1 MRKSRSSRQ
10 KGSSVV
16 DSLNDRINNLE
27 NLVNDINAATKQI
40 RDPRIK
46 QPITKFGVYSAI
58 CISTMDVW
66 KQNRVQWFSPIFDD
80 PTSEVASL
88 PWALPVSNLG
98 GFDDSGS
105 NWVPP
110 AGSTVIIAFEGGSN
124 GAAYYLGTT
133 WCRERGPGAL
143 NFFNVPIDEYNNL
156 YAGRRNGY
164 LCGPNDGS
172 QVFPPWNTESY
183 NGYDLDSIEQLSQD
197 PTIQA
202 RATYP
207 NIYGFKT
214 PEKHMMKM
222 VDGDPKC
229 NRKWKRVD
237 IMSCNG
243 NWMIFKD
250 DHLHYCGQWAH
261 PSCVGN
267 KKDGDTS
274 CVVGVP
280 NPPVYNISSAT
291 NNQISLNLSGTTA
304 SIPASNVIS
313 ENTTCD
319 SARNII
325 GGEPETQFRES
336 QVGRNPFFKQESECR
351 PYRGPETPQNNK
363 CDLPQ
368 TGIQILSISGH
379 TFVMDDSVNQPRGNM
394 EWNKST
400 QPFDFGCDN
409 IFVGR
414 TYWKSTT
421 GHSIEMNDAE
431 RVDGGNEQV
440 RGEDNGIKLKSA
452 LGNQIFLCDAVDGPS
467 CDGRAS
473 AQQGIRM
480 VSTSNHQ
487 FVMSD
492 EGNKR
497 DYICRTEGASPLP
510 NANSAY
516 MQLRTGYGLQITLND
531 SPSQKT
537 TQGQS
542 IDIIAPQKS
551 VENGSRPHI
560 IQLQEGYPDVEESG
574 YIQIRSGGNLFLYA
588 TENTLE
594 LIEGHKI
601 VYTKTNRLDYTENNF
616 FHIGRGNHIVKV
628 DEKIFLLAGRDYPP
642 PPPPNDEGGT
652 ETDPSPPENLLKPE
666 LDQATN
672 QNTAANEGECVPGV
686 FPILVLMPNGC
697 IRASD
702 RVYASCSNAASSIGL
717 GNLNIAAANC
727 QPGEDLCS
735 GGLPL
740 EGA

>member
-1 MRKSRSSRQ
+1 MSKVLKSLMERLSY
-10 KGSSVV
+10 
-16 DSLNDRINNLE
+16 LE
-27 NLVNDINAATKQI
+27 KQITSIHESTKEI
-40 RDPRIK
+40 RDPRVK
-46 QPITKFGVYSAI
+46 QSITKFGIYSAI

-66 KQNRVQWFSPIFDD
+66 KQNRIQWFSPIFDD
-80 PTSEVASL
+80 PKTEVAAL

-98 GFDDSGS
+98 GFDDSGL

-110 AGSTVIIAFEGGSN
+110 AGSTVIIAFESGSN

-133 WCRERGPGAL
+133 WCRERGPGTL
-143 NFFNVPIDEYNNL
+143 SYFNVPVEEYNLL
-156 YAGRRNGY
+156 YANRRDGY

-183 NGYDLDSIEQLSQD
+183 NGYDIDSIEQLSKD
-197 PTIQA
+197 PNTKT

-229 NRKWKRVD
+229 NRKWKRIE
-237 IMSCNG
+237 IMSGNG

-250 DHLHYCGQWAH
+250 DHLHYAGQWAH
-261 PSCVGN
+261 PTCVN
-267 KKDGDTS
+267 NEKDGDTS
-274 CVVGVP
+274 CIVGVP
-280 NPPVYNISSAT
+280 NPPVYDINNITNSEISIDLSAGANNFNESSLKKEFTGCSSADRAT
-291 NNQISLNLSGTTA
+291 
-304 SIPASNVIS
+304 
-313 ENTTCD
+313 
-319 SARNII
+319 II

-336 QVGRNPFFKQESECR
+336 QIGRNPFFKQYSECR
-351 PYRGPETPQNNK
+351 PYRGPGTPQNNR

-368 TGIQILSISGH
+368 TGVQILSISGH
-379 TFVMDDSVNQPRGNM
+379 TFVMDDSVNQPRGGM
-394 EWNKST
+394 EWGRNA
-400 QPFDFGCDN
+400 QPFDFGCDDK
-409 IFVGR
+409 FVGR

-421 GHSIEMNDAE
+421 GHLIEMNDAE
-431 RVDGGNEQV
+431 RTDNGTDQV
-440 RGEDNGIKLKSA
+440 RGDDNGIKIKSA
-452 LGNQIFLCDAVDGPS
+452 LGNQIFLCDAVDGPK

-473 AQQGIRM
+473 AIQGIRM

-487 FVMSD
+487 FIMSD

-497 DYICRTEGASPLP
+497 DYVCRSEGASPIP
-510 NANSAY
+510 NADSAY
-516 MQLRTGYGLQITLND
+516 MQLRTGYGLQITMND

-551 VENGSRPHI
+551 IENGARPHV

-574 YIQIRSGGNLFLYA
+574 YIQVRSGGNLFLYA
-588 TENTLE
+588 KENALE

-616 FHIGRGNHIVKV
+616 FHIGKANHVVKV
-628 DEKIFLLAGRDYPP
+628 DERIFLLAGRDYPP
-642 PPPPNDEGGT
+642 PPPENQGDT
-652 ETDPSPPENLLKPE
+652 NQPPENLLQPQ
-666 LDQATN
+666 LNQATN
-672 QNTAANEGECVPGV
+672 QATATNASDCVPGV

-702 RVYASCSNAASSIGL
+702 RVYASCSNSASSIGI
-717 GNLNIAAANC
+717 GNLNIAEANC

-740 EGA
+740 E